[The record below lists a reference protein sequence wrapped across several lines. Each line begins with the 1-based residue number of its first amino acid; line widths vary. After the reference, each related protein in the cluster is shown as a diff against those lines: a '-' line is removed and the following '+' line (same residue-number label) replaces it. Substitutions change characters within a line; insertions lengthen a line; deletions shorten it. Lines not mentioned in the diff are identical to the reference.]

1 MLLQN
6 KSAIYDYS
14 FHKMLS
20 NLKVQV
26 QERRMVFTRYKT
38 CNYTNSITVK
48 KKKKTIILI
57 FSK

>member
-26 QERRMVFTRYKT
+26 QDGWFLLVIKLA
-38 CNYTNSITVK
+38 
-48 KKKKTIILI
+48 IILI
-57 FSK
+57 P